1 MGTLHAR
8 DRADRP
14 AHLIQ
19 EHATRHALQQDVRRI
34 AQQNPGPREH
44 PKADSDRDDRI
55 DPGHTGEANG
65 YRPGDD
71 PDLAEHVSPDFEICA
86 FEIEAPL
93 LAGPQQAP
101 RHQIDYPTGYRDGDR
116 ESTRLTSSH

>member
-14 AHLIQ
+14 SHLIQ
-19 EHATRHALQQDVRRI
+19 GHATRHALQQDVRRI

-44 PKADSDRDDRI
+44 PKADADRDDRI
-55 DPGHTGEANG
+55 DPRHTGEANG

-71 PDLAEHVSPDFEICA
+71 PDRAEHVSPDFEICS
-86 FEIEAPL
+86 FEIRSEEHKSEL
-93 LAGPQQAP
+93 QSLM
-101 RHQIDYPTGYRDGDR
+101 
-116 ESTRLTSSH
+116 RLSYAVLVLEKKK